1 VDRVWSTAE
10 RLGLGRVFRD
20 AEIGAI
26 TDDHVEL
33 HAAGIRI
40 IDIIDCCGSL
50 ADPTHSAYPWW
61 HTTQDTPDKVSPQS
75 LTNVGRVALAL
86 VR

>member
-1 VDRVWSTAE
+1 MARD
-10 RLGLGRVFRD
+10 LGFRRVFVD
-20 AEIGAI
+20 QNVGGMS
-26 TDDHVEL
+26 DDHL
-33 HAAGIRI
+33 PLQQAGLRV
-40 IDIIDCCGSL
+40 IDVIDCCN
-50 ADPTHSAYPWW
+50 DQYPYW